1 VEGETYVILGTG
13 PVGCW
18 TARALHERGLTVR
31 AVNRSGRRPALLPP
45 QVELTTADLM
55 EADQARA
62 ATEGA
67 TAIVQAAAPPYARWS
82 ELFPPLHAGVLA
94 AAEAA
99 GARLVAISNLYMLD
113 PTGTIDEEAAV
124 NPRSRK
130 GRLRQR
136 LWEELK
142 EAHERGAVQ
151 AAELRASDY
160 YGPGVHES
168 VFGEGF
174 FAPLLAGRPARVI
187 GDPDAPHALAY
198 VEDVGRAAAG
208 LATRSEGYGRWW
220 LAPHASA
227 PTPREVLEGAA
238 EIEDTEPRMRA
249 MGPLAMRLGGLFV
262 PQARA
267 MIELMDMFR
276 GPFEVDARRS
286 QEALGIEP
294 TPLPVGVRRTL
305 AWFRA
310 QRG

>member
-1 VEGETYVILGTG
+1 MPGDAYVIYGTG

-18 TARALHERGLTVR
+18 TARALHDEGRAVR

-45 QVELTTADLM
+45 GVELRTADL
-55 EADQARA
+55 ADPDQARTA
-62 ATEGA
+62 AEGA
-67 TAIVQAAAPPYARWS
+67 TAIVQASAPPYARWA
-82 ELFPPLHAGVLA
+82 ELFPALHSSALA
-94 AAEAA
+94 AAEAT
-99 GARLVAISNLYMLD
+99 GARLVTISNLYMLD
-113 PTGTIDEEAAV
+113 PAGVIDEDTEV
-124 NPRSRK
+124 TLRSGK
-130 GRLRQR
+130 GRLRQAM
-136 LWEELK
+136 WEETK
-142 EAHERGAVQ
+142 AAHDRGAVR
-151 AAELRASDY
+151 AVELRASDY

-168 VFGEGF
+168 AFGEGF

-198 VEDVGRAAAG
+198 IEDVGRAAAA
-208 LATRSEGYGRWW
+208 LATRSEGDGRWW
-220 LAPHASA
+220 LAPHAPA

-238 EIEDTEPRMRA
+238 RIEETEPRMRA
-249 MGPLAMRLGGLFV
+249 MGPWAMRLGGLFV

-286 QEALGIEP
+286 QEALGLEP
-294 TPLPVGVRRTL
+294 TPLEVGVRRTL